1 MRMVSRRGILG
12 AGVGLMA
19 AGLTP
24 DLAAAERRNDVDF
37 LRGPYNEAF
46 FQRHNFA
53 YRIGAGMHFF
63 HSKQHDLLQ
72 LTPFKDHA
80 AVDARFDKEALGYL
94 YEPPLIEP
102 EMEYYSSY
110 IARAMYRL
118 FRTIDWTH
126 AHHEQT
132 YDIMSYRG
140 IAWPE
145 KKAWTDRAV
154 RYYLDAQEVGVPRNP
169 APLELTMRRAG
180 IMMKSY
186 FNYFRNFYPKNQ
198 ALF

>member
-1 MRMVSRRGILG
+1 
-12 AGVGLMA
+12 
-19 AGLTP
+19 
-24 DLAAAERRNDVDF
+24 
-37 LRGPYNEAF
+37 
-46 FQRHNFA
+46 
-53 YRIGAGMHFF
+53 MHFF